1 MKDEADTIV
10 DPQIRREAMTPRADH
25 RRTMLVVLLMVATA
39 AITATVTLI
48 YVLRPVSHTPAAAEP
63 MEVVAPV
70 APVDPVEPVTPVDP
84 VQPLLPSDDP
94 GYGQKGLGREHGR
107 RVDRAPTN

>member
-1 MKDEADTIV
+1 
-10 DPQIRREAMTPRADH
+10 
-25 RRTMLVVLLMVATA
+25 MLVVLLMVATA

-48 YVLRPVSHTPAAAEP
+48 YVLRPVRHTPAAAEP

-70 APVDPVEPVTPVDP
+70 APVDPVDPVEPVTPVDP